1 MAEQPNAGT
10 SSQETKS
17 EVKMIPLNDLLAL
30 KQASANREKKLREEL
45 RVAQGKITQL
55 ESEVNIVKT
64 NTDDDEEVSAVKTYL
79 LKQQKDLNEKLAKY
93 EAEKSEFSERDR
105 KFKAQE
111 LATKYGIDV
120 SAIEDEENIEHKALE
135 LYADKLAKER
145 DELKTKVATPA
156 VPGQPQIYE
165 SLTTGL
171 VRKSPLEMNTKE
183 LADYEA
189 QLKAQAS
196 KRK

>member
-10 SSQETKS
+10 LSQETKS

-64 NTDDDEEVSAVKTYL
+64 NTDDDDEVSAVKSYL

-93 EAEKSEFSERDR
+93 EAERSEFSERDR
-105 KFKAQE
+105 RLRAQE
-111 LATKYGIDV
+111 LATKYGIDI
-120 SAIEDEENIEHKALE
+120 SAIEDEEDIDHKALE

-145 DELKTKVATPA
+145 DEFKAKVATPT
-156 VPGQPQIYE
+156 VSGQPNVYE
-165 SLTTGL
+165 SLTSGI
-171 VRKSPLEMNTKE
+171 VRKSPLQMNDKE
-183 LADYEA
+183 LGDFEA
-189 QLKAQAS
+189 NLKAEAL